1 MARNESGYK
10 IYGTHYSKPWDHS
23 KIIQMSQTD
32 PSKKYS
38 MAVFAKASILN
49 IWMPSKLTA
58 EKLS

>member
-1 MARNESGYK
+1 MAINESGYK
-10 IYGTHYSKPWDHS
+10 IYGTHYGKSWNHS

-38 MAVFAKASILN
+38 TVIFAKASILN

-58 EKLS
+58 EKLP